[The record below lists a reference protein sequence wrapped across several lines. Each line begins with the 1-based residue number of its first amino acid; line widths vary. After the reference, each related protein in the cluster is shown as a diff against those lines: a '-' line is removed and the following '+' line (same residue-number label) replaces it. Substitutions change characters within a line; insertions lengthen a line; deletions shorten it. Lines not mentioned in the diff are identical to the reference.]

1 MTRTILPEQALR
13 KQPGLPIRWDG
24 HLRLSGDPSE
34 RYHAGRPPNH
44 QNGYTMRRLHAFPVI
59 LLSLAVIVV
68 AATETAQS
76 TQPQPPATTTA
87 TASGRAEYAEV
98 FKDLYE
104 HLGRRYPCFELKG
117 IDWKAVG
124 DDLLP
129 KAARAKTDREFALLC
144 VQLVACLK
152 DSHAYV
158 GPGSAQVPEL
168 PLPQWDPGLACLLDD
183 RERLAVFHVDPG
195 GPADKAG
202 VRAGMIILSVNETRA
217 DAAMKDWM
225 KLAGA
230 YVGYSSDRCL
240 RYDAARMFLRRHR
253 RGEVVRLWV
262 QDLQGKSREFE
273 LTADRGIRYIPR
285 LPVPIEGISD
295 SAAVS
300 WKRLDDD
307 IGYLY
312 VRRIRGN
319 LPELLDRAT
328 AGLKGIRGLIIDVR
342 GNSGGGFDGDRA
354 LRNFRPND
362 PAEPGRPRYLGP
374 IAILIDERCISAGEG
389 WASWFV
395 ANKRARLFGAAT
407 AGASSQ
413 KETYTLSNGMY
424 KVTFAIRARRGFLDH
439 PIEERGLEPDVPV
452 RCKAEDLA
460 VGKDTV
466 LEAAREYL
474 TTLVHRQH
482 PQSRRSPD

>member
-1 MTRTILPEQALR
+1 
-13 KQPGLPIRWDG
+13 
-24 HLRLSGDPSE
+24 
-34 RYHAGRPPNH
+34 
-44 QNGYTMRRLHAFPVI
+44 MRRSHA
-59 LLSLAVIVV
+59 LATITLFLAIMVGL
-68 AATETAQS
+68 AAAAAQS
-76 TQPQPPATTTA
+76 TRPPPPPPPTTTS
-87 TASGRAEYAEV
+87 TAPSRAEYAAV
-98 FKDLYE
+98 FKELYE
-104 HLGRRYPCFELKG
+104 HLGRRYACFQLKG
-117 IDWKAVG
+117 INWKAVG
-124 DDLLP
+124 GDLIP
-129 KAARAKTDREFALLC
+129 KAARAKTDEEFGLLC

-152 DSHAYV
+152 DSHAHV
-158 GPGSAQVPEL
+158 MPGSAQIPEL

-183 RERLAVFHVDPG
+183 RERLVVFHVDPG

-202 VRAGMIILSVNETRA
+202 VKPGMIVLSVNGKRA
-217 DAAMKDWM
+217 DTAMKDWM
-225 KLAGA
+225 KLTST

-240 RYDAARMFLRRHR
+240 QYDAARMFLRQHR

-273 LTADRGIRYIPR
+273 LTADVGIRYIPR
-285 LPVPIEGISD
+285 LPVPIEGVSD

-312 VRRIRGN
+312 VRRIRTN
-319 LPELLDRAT
+319 LPESLDRAI

-342 GNSGGGFDGDRA
+342 GNSGGGFDGGRA

-362 PAEPGRPRYLGP
+362 PAEPKRPRYMGP
-374 IAILIDERCISAGEG
+374 ISLLIDERCISAGEG

-424 KVTFAIRARRGFLDH
+424 QVMFAVRARRGSLDR
-439 PIEERGLEPDVPV
+439 PIEGRGLEPDVPV

-466 LEAAREYL
+466 LETARDYL
-474 TTLVHRQH
+474 TTLISRQP
-482 PQSRRSPD
+482 PQSRSRPG